1 MIIHARVDERLIHGQ
16 VAAVWLNVVNAERL
30 YVANDS
36 AWKDDMVLGAL
47 QLAKPAGKKLTVSS
61 VRRAIVN
68 FKENRFGDERVF
80 VLTKTIGDMKALVD
94 AGVLD
99 EFNVGNISKQGED
112 AVQIKKSV
120 FLTPQDIAQ
129 LRELTEKGTKI
140 TARMVPG
147 ESDVSIMSMID
158 DK

>member
-1 MIIHARVDERLIHGQ
+1 
-16 VAAVWLNVVNAERL
+16 
-30 YVANDS
+30 
-36 AWKDDMVLGAL
+36 MVLGAL

-61 VRRAIVN
+61 IRRAIVN

-94 AGVLD
+94 AGLLD

-112 AVQIKKSV
+112 SVQVKKSV
-120 FLTPQDIAQ
+120 FLSPQDIEQ
-129 LRELTEKGTKI
+129 LKELTENGTKI

-147 ESDVSIMSMID
+147 ESDASIMSMID